1 MTLLYKQKNDDN
13 KNSFAISIALICLF
27 LLINNMKKIFSQNYS
42 YEKILQFTQI
52 IYKYHNFNNY
62 K

>member
-1 MTLLYKQKNDDN
+1 MILLYKQKKDDN

-27 LLINNMKKIFSQNYS
+27 LLINNMKKIFSQNYN

-52 IYKYHNFNNY
+52 IYKYQILFQQL
-62 K
+62 